1 MAFRLPRIEA
11 AIQMVDQVTAPMR
24 QINVAIQSA
33 MAPVTALRNNLE
45 GLGREARLAQL
56 GAAAVNF
63 KDKVSGVGD
72 GFTASMEN
80 LGKVLAVGGAVVGG
94 LFALTKGSADAGDQL
109 NDTAVRIGV
118 STDMLQRWRY
128 AAQLSGSSVETLDSG
143 MERFGKNLS
152 AAAAGS
158 GEAAGAL
165 QAMGV
170 KIKDNRG
177 RLRDQEAILLDVADA
192 MAKIPDAQDRLRV
205 SSALFGKG
213 AQDLVTTMTQGSAG
227 VKGLFS
233 EYQKMGGAFKQKD
246 IDAGAAFNDNF
257 DRATFAVKGMAFA
270 FSAQLFPVFSEL
282 STRVATWVGQNQGL
296 IQSIGAVIAT
306 QLPVFLEKLVSGA
319 LATVQ
324 ALAPIGQAILWL
336 ADLVGPFTL
345 VLGGLAAFIAGP
357 LVLALGGAL
366 VALVAMVPAFLT
378 SMALI
383 TGWITATAIP
393 AVIAFG
399 GTLLGLVGT
408 IFTAVIPAIY
418 SMGVALMTTPV
429 GWILA
434 AVAAIAGAAYLI
446 YRNWDTVSGWFTSM
460 WSGVSA
466 FLDTSVGKII
476 AVFFMPFIGI
486 PLLII
491 KHWSVVSGFLSS
503 VWASIVSVASSA
515 WASLSST
522 ILGALQVLGDG
533 IRAVWSGVVGFF
545 STTFEVLGAFFDT
558 GVGRFVAALVPFIAY
573 PILIYKH
580 WEGIKTFFT
589 GIWDGI
595 GKGFSSFVD
604 FMSNLWDKLNGSVG
618 KAADTL
624 AATVKGVPIL
634 GGLLSAGVSFF
645 GTNAPAGD
653 AVAQG
658 AGAAVQAA
666 AEPRSMVYR
675 TDSRVA
681 VDFNNLPAGSRVSQP
696 VGSAPVDISAGFAF
710 PGGM

>member
-1 MAFRLPRIEA
+1 MAFKLPRIEA

-56 GAAAVNF
+56 GTAATNF

-80 LGKVLAVGGAVVGG
+80 LGKVLAVGGAVAGG

-128 AAQLSGSSVETLDSG
+128 AAQLSGSSVETLDNG

-177 RLRDQEAILLDVADA
+177 RLRDQESILLDVADA

-213 AQDLVTTMTQGSAG
+213 AQDLVTTMSQGRAG
-227 VKGLFS
+227 VQGLFT

-282 STRVATWVGQNQGL
+282 STKVSTWVGENQGL
-296 IQSIGAVIAT
+296 IQSIGAVVAT

-319 LATVQ
+319 VATAQ
-324 ALAPIGQAILWL
+324 ALAPVASAFLWL

-345 VLGGLAAFIAGP
+345 VLGGLAAFVAGP
-357 LVLALGGAL
+357 LVLSLLAVVPAL
-366 VALVAMVPAFLT
+366 VTLGTAFAT
-378 SMALI
+378 SSALI
-383 TGWITATAIP
+383 VGWITTTAIP
-393 AVIAFG
+393 AVVAFG
-399 GTLLGLVGT
+399 GTLMGLAATVWG
-408 IFTAVIPAIY
+408 AVVPAIY
-418 SMGVALMTTPV
+418 GMGVAIMTTPV

-446 YRNWDTVSGWFTSM
+446 YRNWDTVSSWFTSM
-460 WSGVSA
+460 WSGVSS
-466 FLDTSVGKII
+466 FLDTSVGKIL
-476 AVFFMPFIGI
+476 AVFVFPFIGI

-491 KHWSVVSGFLSS
+491 KHWGAVSGFLAG
-503 VWASIVSVASSA
+503 VWASIVSAASAA
-515 WASLSST
+515 WTAVSSVV
-522 ILGALQVLGDG
+522 LGALSVLGAGISAAWDG
-533 IRAVWSGVVGFF
+533 IVGFF
-545 STTFEVLGAFFDT
+545 GDAFKRLDAFFDT
-558 GVGRFVAALVPFIAY
+558 GVGSIMLAMVPFIGGPA
-573 PILIYKH
+573 LIYRN
-580 WEGIKTFFT
+580 WAGIKTFFS
-589 GIWDGI
+589 GLWSSI

-604 FMSNLWDKLNGSVG
+604 WFSGLWDNLNGAVG
-618 KAADTL
+618 RAADSL
-624 AATVKGVPIL
+624 AKTVEGVPVL
-634 GGLLSAGVSFF
+634 GGLLSKGISFF
-645 GTNAPAGD
+645 GANEPAGEPAAAAPAR
-653 AVAQG
+653 
-658 AGAAVQAA
+658 AVQGSTEA
-666 AEPRSMVYR
+666 RSVVYR

-696 VGSAPVDISAGFAF
+696 VGSAPVDISAGFSFA
-710 PGGM
+710 PGM